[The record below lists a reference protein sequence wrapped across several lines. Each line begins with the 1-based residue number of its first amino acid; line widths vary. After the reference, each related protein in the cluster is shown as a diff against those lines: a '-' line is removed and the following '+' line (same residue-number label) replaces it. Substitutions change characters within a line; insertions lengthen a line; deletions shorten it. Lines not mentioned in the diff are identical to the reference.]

1 MRTAGPAEIGAAIP
15 PVSAGD
21 HGSGGVAC
29 RPARPRGPVSRPV
42 RKPFVC
48 WNRSNG
54 ILEHFQENARPRGG
68 GVESGFPSEN
78 ATTQKC

>member
-54 ILEHFQENARPRGG
+54 IL
-68 GVESGFPSEN
+68 
-78 ATTQKC
+78 